1 MYSPENNININIK
14 HNNEESNIYKLVDL
28 ITSIQKKISN
38 LSKNMEHTKKNELFQ
53 KLSLI
58 EDEILKNKK
67 KINKYISKQK
77 QNEINFKKMKVD
89 NELLINKIDYELE
102 EINKR
107 INNIVSGGKNNDKEI
122 YKISND
128 KINKIISQK
137 KNKDGLRDLN
147 IDYNSIIVIYQNLLN
162 VLEVNINKRYQLNEK
177 LKMLQEEKDITEKK
191 VIEYISKKESLEEIS
206 KIYLLKFFNEIIYI
220 NLDNIR
226 KISDEKINEEY
237 KNENN
242 NIIRNNSNHNNNNT
256 FEPSNGAHSL
266 LLNNKKM
273 NLNNNYNLNISND
286 YLNIY
291 LYELYNIDIN
301 NLATEIA
308 IQLILSIN
316 SCLKSIYL
324 NNKSLSNSLLQ
335 NNNKDQD
342 NINNINNINNMQTKS
357 NIIYNSKDNNSLIS
371 IISSKIKK
379 EILTFMNY
387 TSNNKNEKSQ
397 FQKLLDEFFINLSKN
412 IINYLHYYFNSQL
425 IIKSNQDNTSDFP
438 GNILLLS
445 SYFKLIF
452 KKFYLDKIIQNECH
466 FLNNEYKNIEKNIK
480 SFLELAIANIKKLNN
495 KKQEYDNKL
504 NEIKQKKQLLQEK
517 FINDKVHISM
527 KDKAYFDLTK
537 KTNELIDTKNKI
549 NDEFNI
555 IQNNYNQENENIYK
569 QILNKEKNLKQLED
583 EKNKIEDKIAKKN
596 KIIMNEIDNL
606 KKLMAEKFKLI
617 KMQIEIYKKKYGN
630 NFDLYDRLIEKI
642 NKSLRLTS
650 KSLMHKNNI
659 LLNRTFSYNFYT
671 PKNPTLSKNMI
682 NNTFYKYNNNNNSN
696 NEFNSNTIRVIKN
709 YRPFSK
715 DAMYNHNKYN
725 SSKKKK

>member
-425 IIKSNQDNTSDFP
+425 IIKSKEENSSDFP

-555 IQNNYNQENENIYK
+555 IQNHYNQENENIYK
-569 QILNKEKNLKQLED
+569 HILN
-583 EKNKIEDKIAKKN
+583 I
-596 KIIMNEIDNL
+596 
-606 KKLMAEKFKLI
+606 
-617 KMQIEIYKKKYGN
+617 
-630 NFDLYDRLIEKI
+630 
-642 NKSLRLTS
+642 
-650 KSLMHKNNI
+650 
-659 LLNRTFSYNFYT
+659 
-671 PKNPTLSKNMI
+671 
-682 NNTFYKYNNNNNSN
+682 
-696 NEFNSNTIRVIKN
+696 
-709 YRPFSK
+709 
-715 DAMYNHNKYN
+715 
-725 SSKKKK
+725 